1 MSNACETS
9 ADPGFDILRGSEF
22 LTRSDRSERCRQ
34 LSDQGYLV
42 ARVAPVYDVERGT
55 TSSSA
60 VKIGHLRHA
69 IEGAVE
75 ISLALRGAD
84 PPASIGEDNPA
95 VAATDQ
101 LARLKELD
109 ATGLCL
115 VLPELR
121 RLADFRGTLDI
132 ADSTAL
138 DVWRELAEDEP
149 VYLLLDDGDR
159 DLSIL
164 APRQLSRILGT
175 VPPMPNEQ
183 LPLAWAE
190 DDRALDEEG
199 EVDDEMEG
207 DDDEADLDDEMEAS
221 SESESEADDE
231 ADLDDERE
239 ASSESEPGASPDSL
253 AELLGDE
260 DLATGSED
268 GWGWYASQDSAT
280 AQESR
285 SELDEPRGG
294 SVLMADP
301 LAGIEQ
307 LDADGDPTMEPRE
320 EALDHDDEAADD
332 ELVAEEDSGDDW
344 ARLEDDDEEAMAEG
358 DEAPHQGSLFDADRP
373 ESRPVPSPPLKPV
386 MPMELCRAYC
396 ADLAAASGPKP
407 VARIEDL
414 YRERYTPLLEAVS
427 AGFDAPEAGQ
437 AVATWRSSFERSY
450 MEGFNAMRLTGKR
463 PTMVL
468 DVPDIATR
476 VAREHGARSVQL
488 LLIDSLRF
496 DLGQR
501 LRETMTEQLAG
512 RASCVEDNLLWSAL
526 PTVTPTQLRLLS
538 QGQRGLADTSPP
550 SDRDPIIQ
558 RGRSV
563 TKLRRM
569 RIGQRDLVKLDVV
582 EARLRE
588 VGGGFETRMDALCEE
603 VADVVGQYLETLAP
617 RTLLY
622 LFGDHGFQLPAEGR
636 FLTGIATQG
645 GASPEE
651 VLVGGYGW
659 LIDDVH

>member
-9 ADPGFDILRGSEF
+9 ADPGLDLLGGSEF
-22 LTRSDRSERCRQ
+22 LTRPDRSERCRQ
-34 LSDQGYLV
+34 LSEQGYLV

-60 VKIGHLRHA
+60 VKVGHLRHA

-75 ISLALRGAD
+75 ISLALRGAV
-84 PPASIGEDNPA
+84 PPEHIGEDNPE
-95 VAATDQ
+95 VAAKDQ
-101 LARLKELD
+101 LVRLKELD

-138 DVWRELAEDEP
+138 DVWRELAEDAP
-149 VYLLLDDGDR
+149 IYLLLDDADR
-159 DLSIL
+159 ELSIL

-175 VPPMPNEQ
+175 APAIQDEQ
-183 LPLAWAE
+183 LPLAWAD
-190 DDRALDEEG
+190 DDRALGQEG
-199 EVDDEMEG
+199 EHDEAGDIDEAGDTDDELEASTDSEPAGSAPSMSELGDG
-207 DDDEADLDDEMEAS
+207 DDLSTA
-221 SESESEADDE
+221 
-231 ADLDDERE
+231 
-239 ASSESEPGASPDSL
+239 G
-253 AELLGDE
+253 
-260 DLATGSED
+260 ED
-268 GWGWYASQDSAT
+268 GWGWYDGRDKAVAK
-280 AQESR
+280 ES
-285 SELDEPRGG
+285 SPELDERRAG

-307 LDADGDPTMEPRE
+307 LDADGDPTMEPRDEAMDDDEPAPAEVAAE
-320 EALDHDDEAADD
+320 EESTEPWALLEEDDETATDEDDEAP
-332 ELVAEEDSGDDW
+332 V
-344 ARLEDDDEEAMAEG
+344 
-358 DEAPHQGSLFDADRP
+358 QGSLFDADRP
-373 ESRPVPSPPLKPV
+373 EVPSPPLKPV
-386 MPMELCRAYC
+386 MPMDQCRAYC
-396 ADLAAASGPKP
+396 ADLAAATGPKP
-407 VARIEDL
+407 VAKIEDL

-437 AVATWRSSFERSY
+437 AVATWRNSFERSY
-450 MEGFNAMRLTGKR
+450 LEGFNAMRLTGKR

-488 LLIDSLRF
+488 LLVDSLRF

-501 LRETMTEQLAG
+501 LRATMKGQLQG
-512 RASCVEDNLLWSAL
+512 RALCVEENLLWSAL

-538 QGQRGLADTSPP
+538 QGPRGLADTSPP